1 MTPPTNQ
8 FNYLVNYDAYD
19 QFNAK
24 TKNFSTN
31 RCVGGVI
38 TLPYSLSV

>member
-8 FNYLVNYDAYD
+8 FNCLVNYDAYD

-24 TKNFSTN
+24 AKNFSTN
-31 RCVGGVI
+31 WCVGGVM